1 LIKKKTL
8 EVVKI
13 DSKGRDGKMGV
24 ASRKKSKVVIEDKDS
39 KVVVEREKLFR
50 QPVSKSIID

>member
-1 LIKKKTL
+1 M
-8 EVVKI
+8 KI

-50 QPVSKSIID
+50 QLVSKSIID